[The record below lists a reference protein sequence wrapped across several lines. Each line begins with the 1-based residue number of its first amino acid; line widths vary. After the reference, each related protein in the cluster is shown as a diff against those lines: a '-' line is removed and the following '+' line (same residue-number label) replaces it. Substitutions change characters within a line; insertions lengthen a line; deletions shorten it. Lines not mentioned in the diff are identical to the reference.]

1 MRNALIQSVFNMVFR
16 ISPDRRK
23 LIRTECEQNVKTE
36 ALVRSLCKAVQ
47 EATVGNVS
55 KQFSALAWTLLLLIS
70 KACSSS
76 EIKVRVEYAL
86 LTYGNMPVQPR
97 LRVKILLR
105 FKYENIV

>member
-1 MRNALIQSVFNMVFR
+1 MRNAVIQSVFNMVFR

-36 ALVRSLCKAVQ
+36 ALVGSLCKAVQ

-70 KACSSS
+70 KACSST
-76 EIKVRVEYAL
+76 EIKVHVEY
-86 LTYGNMPVQPR
+86 
-97 LRVKILLR
+97 K
-105 FKYENIV
+105 